1 MSCTERT
8 ALLAVQQQQ
17 QHQQQQQK
25 QQQEPHIIL
34 VPNKEAKDYEPV
46 FTIAD
51 FSYGLSLEELLPFG
65 WDPWWQKARRL
76 CSVCLWLVF
85 VLTLF
90 AALALAYNHDT
101 ATICPAVRLP
111 AAAPTPAP
119 PATLALATN
128 GTLLL
133 PG

>member
-1 MSCTERT
+1 MSCNERT
-8 ALLAVQQQQ
+8 ALLAAQQQQ
-17 QHQQQQQK
+17 QHQQQQ

-51 FSYGLSLEELLPFG
+51 YSYGLSLEELLPFG

-76 CSVCLWLVF
+76 CSVCLWLAF

-90 AALALAYNHDT
+90 SALALAYYHDT

-111 AAAPTPAP
+111 ALPPTPAP